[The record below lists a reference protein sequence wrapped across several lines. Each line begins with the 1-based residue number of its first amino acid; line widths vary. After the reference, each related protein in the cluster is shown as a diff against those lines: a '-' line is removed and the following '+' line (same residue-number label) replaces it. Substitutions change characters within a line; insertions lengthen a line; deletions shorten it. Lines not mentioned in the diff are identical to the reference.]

1 MAWSIELSTQAE
13 ADLAVLDRPVAQR
26 IVRFLQE
33 RVSSLEN
40 PRTIGEPLQGARLGA
55 LWRYRVGDYC
65 LIASIEDAAIII
77 LIVRIGHRRE
87 VYR

>member
-13 ADLAVLDRPVAQR
+13 ADLAALDRPVAQR

-40 PRTIGEPLQGARLGA
+40 PRAIGEPLQGARLGA
-55 LWRYRVGDYC
+55 LWRYRGC
-65 LIASIEDAAIII
+65 L
-77 LIVRIGHRRE
+77 RE
-87 VYR
+87 GAKSYAKPRTRFP